1 MAVFKTHRFLPDVF
15 QTDTNKKFL
24 NATLDQL
31 VSEPDLKRVDGYI
44 GRKLSP
50 TFKSS
55 DSYLAETSATR
66 QDYQLEPSVVILNSI
81 TKDVDFVTTY
91 QDTLNKIRS

>member
-50 TFKSS
+50 TFK
-55 DSYLAETSATR
+55 
-66 QDYQLEPSVVILNSI
+66 
-81 TKDVDFVTTY
+81 
-91 QDTLNKIRS
+91 